1 MTHRCKGRTQQNH
14 QCRNQIADKRRKYC
28 HHHSR
33 SRSRRGGGIV
43 GDTMMGLTRG
53 VGTVAGYV
61 PGLGKVADIA
71 TGATLSGQ
79 RRFFGLFDKKYREEQ
94 Y

>member
-1 MTHRCKGRTQQNH
+1 
-14 QCRNQIADKRRKYC
+14 
-28 HHHSR
+28 
-33 SRSRRGGGIV
+33 
-43 GDTMMGLTRG
+43 MMGLTRG